1 MDKLAPLQEVSGK
14 TFDFVIIG
22 KYNPL
27 TAGLVLANRL
37 SENSSVTVAVLE
49 AGKAHFE
56 DPLVDKIDGWLQQMM
71 KPDYDWEF
79 FTVPQPHAHDKP
91 ARWSRLVQP
100 RDVNN
105 TIGTDGPISLAYAPT
120 STGAEASFQKAVE
133 QLGVA
138 TVTNTA
144 YEVGPQTNGA
154 YKILSSIDPERGT
167 RASSVTGYL
176 LPAIHRP
183 NLKVL
188 TEAYVN
194 EFVTRHEGDK
204 LTATGVEFEHGGNV
218 YQVHATKEVILSAGA
233 IKSPNILEL
242 SGIGDRRVLEPLGI
256 PVLKDIPGVG
266 ANVQEHY
273 TLTGLVLGRF
283 GGRSVDNR
291 WADGT
296 KEMRKASEAAP
307 SLQTGAS
314 RVTAKSDEAAA
325 DENSA
330 NATVWT
336 GITYLPLQLVSERA
350 SYIIERQTAKIQGEA
365 ATYPPGLKEQYDI
378 QLDILRNSQIPDLE
392 IMLLPVSFAAP
403 FIGKPYISLP
413 IVVSHPFARGTIHIS
428 SADPKATPLIDP
440 RYFEEETERDILLEG
455 FKFARKISNTSPL
468 RISSSPK
475 FFQDLRSQKT
485 DRLLVYSAGSL
496 SMMPQ
501 DKGGVVGPALRPRIS
516 LGKNTAFDSG
526 PPKAIPVGS
535 IKVALSNSQVAQRPN
550 ISTRYSTQPL
560 LFIPVQVPTRYF
572 RMLISKNLLQ
582 KWHVEVDEVKECKYW
597 SGILQLVLLAEVF
610 HSTSARHAIA
620 VVDGLEGSRK
630 WQKVWTRPD
639 PSELR
644 QQSPFAV
651 AAPVAAPGAAIGRS
665 FANNNNC
672 TTSLHTLSTDVRPG
686 SLFRPG
692 PSNDTGGSHVG
703 DLGSPPPGHYDCI
716 TLPIDTLAPL
726 RASSPVYYSIL
737 LLPYPV
743 DYSHDRGTATRHSW
757 AGGARRVLAPE
768 RLLVASCNICL
779 AEL

>member
-1 MDKLAPLQEVSGK
+1 MCRDNTTRPLTTFTMDKLAPLQEVSGK

-22 KYNPL
+22 GG

-91 ARWSRLVQP
+91 ARWSRGKGLGGSSAINLLGWTKPEPADIDAWEKLGNPGWNFKRLHEYIKKAERLVQP

-138 TVTNTA
+138 TVTNTLSGA
-144 YEVGPQTNGA
+144 TNGA

-273 TLTGLVLGRF
+273 TLTGLVL
-283 GGRSVDNR
+283 
-291 WADGT
+291 
-296 KEMRKASEAAP
+296 EMRKASEAAP

-485 DRLLVYSAGSL
+485 DRLL
-496 SMMPQ
+496 
-501 DKGGVVGPALRPRIS
+501 
-516 LGKNTAFDSG
+516 
-526 PPKAIPVGS
+526 
-535 IKVALSNSQVAQRPN
+535 N
-550 ISTRYSTQPL
+550 IYR
-560 LFIPVQVPTRYF
+560 
-572 RMLISKNLLQ
+572 
-582 KWHVEVDEVKECKYW
+582 
-597 SGILQLVLLAEVF
+597 
-610 HSTSARHAIA
+610 
-620 VVDGLEGSRK
+620 
-630 WQKVWTRPD
+630 
-639 PSELR
+639 
-644 QQSPFAV
+644 
-651 AAPVAAPGAAIGRS
+651 
-665 FANNNNC
+665 
-672 TTSLHTLSTDVRPG
+672 
-686 SLFRPG
+686 
-692 PSNDTGGSHVG
+692 
-703 DLGSPPPGHYDCI
+703 
-716 TLPIDTLAPL
+716 
-726 RASSPVYYSIL
+726 
-737 LLPYPV
+737 
-743 DYSHDRGTATRHSW
+743 
-757 AGGARRVLAPE
+757 
-768 RLLVASCNICL
+768 NI
-779 AEL
+779 